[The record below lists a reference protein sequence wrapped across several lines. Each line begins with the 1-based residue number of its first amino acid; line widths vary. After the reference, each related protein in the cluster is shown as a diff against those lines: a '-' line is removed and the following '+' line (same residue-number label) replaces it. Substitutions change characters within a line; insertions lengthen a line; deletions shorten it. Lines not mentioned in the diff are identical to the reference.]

1 MIRWRTNIEYEAGQY
16 PWIALLD
23 VFFIL
28 LVFFLISNSV
38 VFWPGTKLETALSLP
53 TASSAKLQEADKLIV
68 TITRSGQIFFNEK
81 ELDWHGLEQELD
93 GRVLESVQAFSNRH
107 HLEDDPDAP
116 TRKPAIVLSCA
127 RTRISPLKPS
137 PKSSRLPVPRTW
149 ASFSSRTLRKSKAC
163 RKSTFWKSHDPA

>member
-93 GRVLESVQAFSNRH
+93 GRVLESVQAS
-107 HLEDDPDAP
+107 P
-116 TRKPAIVLSCA
+116 TAIIWRMIRTRRRASRPSSCA
-127 RTRISPLKPS
+127 RTRISPTKPS
-137 PKSSRLPVPRTW
+137 PKSSRSPVPRIW
-149 ASFSSRTLRKSKAC
+149 AFFSSRTLRKSKAC

>member
-68 TITRSGQIFFNEK
+68 TITRSGRCVSISFVT
-81 ELDWHGLEQELD
+81 GLALMMEHSLKIVQSSENQE
-93 GRVLESVQAFSNRH
+93 
-107 HLEDDPDAP
+107 
-116 TRKPAIVLSCA
+116 AILGSLNPFENHA
-127 RTRISPLKPS
+127 SISL
-137 PKSSRLPVPRTW
+137 R
-149 ASFSSRTLRKSKAC
+149 RTL
-163 RKSTFWKSHDPA
+163 T

>member
-16 PWIALLD
+16 PWVALLD

-28 LVFFLISNSV
+28 LVFFLISKSV

-116 TRKPAIVLSCA
+116 TRKPAIVLRADKDITYETITKIITLA
-127 RTRISPLKPS
+127 RSKNLGIFLVTDIEK
-137 PKSSRLPVPRTW
+137 KQGVPEVN
-149 ASFSSRTLRKSKAC
+149 LLEE
-163 RKSTFWKSHDPA
+163 P

>member
-107 HLEDDPDAP
+107 HLEDDPDGEKKRREMSEDLLKRARFLVVCGKKINDEVREDISIAKLSKVIP
-116 TRKPAIVLSCA
+116 TTLEGVLECG
-127 RTRISPLKPS
+127 
-137 PKSSRLPVPRTW
+137 
-149 ASFSSRTLRKSKAC
+149 
-163 RKSTFWKSHDPA
+163 D